1 MFTVEVI
8 SVGNELLNGR
18 TANTNLQWIG
28 GRVYALGGWIR
39 RAVTVPDLLEE
50 IEMAVR
56 ESLSRRPDL
65 VVTTGGLGPTYD
77 DRTLEGVARALN
89 RKLILNEEALLMIRR
104 RLQELYE
111 AGYIESPEVDEVRRK
126 MAYLPEGAKPL
137 FNRVGTAPGALM
149 FHDGVSIACLP
160 GVPAEMKDMFDRY
173 VAVLI
178 SKEEVPVFEV
188 VYEVRGVP
196 EARMAPMLRELAK
209 RYQGFYIK
217 SHPKGF
223 EGESLVEVQVKGRGA
238 ELLEKLDQ
246 LTRELEDALKELGAK
261 FKRK

>member
-50 IEMAVR
+50 IEAVVR

-65 VVTTGGLGPTYD
+65 IITTGGLGPTYD

-89 RKLILNEEALLMIRR
+89 RKLMLNDEALLMIKE
-104 RLQELYE
+104 RLEELHK
-111 AGYIESPEVDEVRRK
+111 AGYIESPEVDDVRKK

-137 FNRVGTAPGALM
+137 FNRVGTAPGVLIS
-149 FHDGVSIACLP
+149 HEGVSIVCLP
-160 GVPAEMKDMFDRY
+160 GVPAEMKNMFDRY
-173 VAVLI
+173 VAGLI

-188 VYEVRGVP
+188 IYEARGVP
-196 EARMAPMLRELAK
+196 EAKMAPLLEGLAK

-223 EGESLVEVQVKGRGA
+223 EGESLVEIQIKGRGG
-238 ELLEKLDQ
+238 ELLKHLDEV
-246 LTRELEDALKELGAK
+246 TGELEEALKKFGAR